1 MPKKTDI
8 KFVAMITL
16 GVMIAGYAMNA
27 LEDILKTHSAV
38 LAANPAALFSKKH
51 RTEKNLCAVLNAC
64 RPRRA
69 SE

>member
-27 LEDILKTHSAV
+27 LEDIGPIKDAQRG
-38 LAANPAALFSKKH
+38 FGG
-51 RTEKNLCAVLNAC
+51 
-64 RPRRA
+64 
-69 SE
+69 